1 MLSTIQRKAAGYF
14 CQDTNVPMT
23 SKKLSECFDL
33 DYNET
38 LDMMTLDHDIV
49 SFVRID
55 DSYVTAVE
63 GITISQDSFES

>member
-38 LDMMTLDHDIV
+38 LDMMTLDHDIISV
-49 SFVRID
+49 VYSVGCYEIIME
-55 DSYVTAVE
+55 VN
-63 GITISQDSFES
+63 TIS